1 MFSLFLLLLLFVKKA
16 FTPIIPS
23 LLFSQSFVTI
33 ISSGYENKS
42 YRFKTSPSP
51 LLKIVSSKNYLLF
64 DYTKTKIDVYEIE
77 HQQNIRIFV

>member
-1 MFSLFLLLLLFVKKA
+1 
-16 FTPIIPS
+16 
-23 LLFSQSFVTI
+23 VTI
-33 ISSGYENKS
+33 ISSGCENKS